1 VFELPPEFATA
12 ATVHYELLS
21 PYEEQRVRR
30 VRLVAG
36 RATELH
42 LAPYEVLSF
51 AGAAFDD

>member
-1 VFELPPEFATA
+1 MFELPPEFATA